1 MTLWDDFVGM
11 LSAVIDFVVTGIEL
25 VIVGIFAIVVVTVLV
40 TLMIFEM
47 IQQLSDRIF
56 YNIPMTIKDDIRKYF
71 EALKDVFECTGL
83 I

>member
-11 LSAVIDFVVTGIEL
+11 LSAVIDFVVTSIEL
-25 VIVGIFAIVVVTVLV
+25 VIVVIFAIVVVTVLV

-56 YNIPMTIKDDIRKYF
+56 YNIPMTIKDDIREYF
-71 EALKDVFECTGL
+71 EELKDVVECTGL
-83 I
+83 F

>member
-11 LSAVIDFVVTGIEL
+11 LSAVIDFVVTSIEL
-25 VIVGIFAIVVVTVLV
+25 VIVVIFAIVVVTVLV
-40 TLMIFEM
+40 TLTIFEM

-56 YNIPMTIKDDIRKYF
+56 YNIPMHIQDDIQEYF